1 MQKIIQKKR
10 GGGGKGGKIVPAFL
24 SSLKMENRASE

>member
-1 MQKIIQKKR
+1 MQKIIQKK